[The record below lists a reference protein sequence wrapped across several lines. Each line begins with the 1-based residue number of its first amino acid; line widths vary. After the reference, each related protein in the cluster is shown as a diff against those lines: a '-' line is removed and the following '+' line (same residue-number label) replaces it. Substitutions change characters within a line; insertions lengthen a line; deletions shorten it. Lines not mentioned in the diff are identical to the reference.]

1 MGNNGGSPQGF
12 GFGNYFGMQNNN
24 RSIDGNSDDD
34 DDDMPPLI
42 PRNDDVLPAAP
53 SETGD
58 NYNNHAIPGLIQR
71 TADDSSSDDASVGS
85 MPGLQDRIREDSS
98 SSSSDDDYDDDDSSS
113 DDDDDD
119 NEYAPLAEGGSSS
132 NSSSSS
138 EEEEDEASP
147 YLIAR
152 NGPLDD
158 TSTDS
163 DFAPLNVV
171 IAQGR
176 TTRQRR
182 QARIPLVGTAI
193 TTPAFDSSSDS
204 DGPPNL
210 TTRTRTTHRGQDNFD
225 SSSDSDGPPNI
236 IARTRPAQPVAAATD
251 STATDTTRREQV
263 VRMDDNDDNYYD
275 SSSSSSSSSDN
286 DSRDEDEQ
294 INLRAG
300 ISPDD
305 IRVLSQLRATQR
317 QLHRDMEIARV
328 DREIAR
334 LSSLARSSVN
344 AQI

>member
-1 MGNNGGSPQGF
+1 M
-12 GFGNYFGMQNNN
+12 
-24 RSIDGNSDDD
+24 
-34 DDDMPPLI
+34 
-42 PRNDDVLPAAP
+42 
-53 SETGD
+53 
-58 NYNNHAIPGLIQR
+58 
-71 TADDSSSDDASVGS
+71 
-85 MPGLQDRIREDSS
+85 
-98 SSSSDDDYDDDDSSS
+98 
-113 DDDDDD
+113 
-119 NEYAPLAEGGSSS
+119 
-132 NSSSSS
+132 
-138 EEEEDEASP
+138 
-147 YLIAR
+147 
-152 NGPLDD
+152 DD

-163 DFAPLNVV
+163 DFVPLNVV

-210 TTRTRTTHRGQDNFD
+210 TTRTRTTQRGQDNFD

-251 STATDTTRREQV
+251 STATATTRREQV
-263 VRMDDNDDNYYD
+263 VRMDDNDNNYYD
-275 SSSSSSSSSDN
+275 SSSSSSSSSSSDNN

-294 INLRAG
+294 INLREG

-317 QLHRDMEIARV
+317 QLHRDTEIARV

-344 AQI
+344 AQIDDGGTTSSSDTPLPQEASPPLSLPSIVFHQSAPCQGWTGRRFSPSRVRLDDSSGGSPPATPRREEIAAARLRFFGNTGAGTGTTRNTNSSTTANLIEDSNDTNDNNSNNNDDDIDSDHHNNRFTDTDTIMEEDE